1 MIFSNANF
9 TSFEIDSIQPLLHRI
24 KTKGIYDLTLSMFTS
39 SSKFEDVDS
48 TKLPQFWDQKHSLIF
63 SSTTISVQALMS
75 DIARAR
81 LVNALMKNNQR
92 DEWGMYA
99 QGTMQERSTKP

>member
-9 TSFEIDSIQPLLHRI
+9 TSFEMDSIQPLLHRI
-24 KTKGIYDLTLSMFTS
+24 KTKSIYDLTLSMFTS

-75 DIARAR
+75 DIARTR

>member
-1 MIFSNANF
+1 MDN
-9 TSFEIDSIQPLLHRI
+9 IQPLLHQI

-48 TKLPQFWDQKHSLIF
+48 TKLPQFWDQKHSLMF
-63 SSTTISVQALMS
+63 SSAAISAQALMS
-75 DIARAR
+75 DMARTR